1 METTLAWMPKAAL
14 LSLVLAVVVQAMILG
29 QAIQAAVLV
38 TLVGD
43 G

>member
-14 LSLVLAVVVQAMILG
+14 LSLVLAVVVQAMMLE
-29 QAIQAAVLV
+29 QATQAVVRV
-38 TLVGD
+38 TLVVD